1 MGEVEVVEIE
11 KKFGQQ
17 QVLDKVSM
25 KVEDGEF
32 MVVLGPSG
40 CGKTTLLRIIAGLT
54 KPDAGRVMIDNKDV
68 TDVEPYDRNV
78 AMVFQNYALYPHMT
92 VFDNI
97 AFPLKMRKVGRG
109 EIERRVKEV
118 ADTLQI
124 SELLTRRPYQL
135 SGGQQQRV
143 ALARALVRDPKVFL
157 FDEPLSNLDAKLRV
171 QMREELKKFH
181 FRFKITTIYV
191 THDQVEAMSLGNRV
205 AVMDRGRIVQVGT
218 PSSIYN
224 SPVNSYVATFIGMP
238 PMNLMKGRICE
249 SPEGR
254 LTICVGD
261 VRFPIKVGEL
271 DEVKGE
277 ITVGFRPSEVS
288 LECHE
293 DCVKGE
299 TIFTEPLGDEYI
311 VHVLI
316 GGEEVNLKLTQEPPA
331 KELRFRVR
339 RFFLFNEKGDL
350 IGVTKE

>member
-1 MGEVEVVEIE
+1 M
-11 KKFGQQ
+11 
-17 QVLDKVSM
+17 
-25 KVEDGEF
+25 
-32 MVVLGPSG
+32 
-40 CGKTTLLRIIAGLT
+40 IIG
-54 KPDAGRVMIDNKDV
+54 DKDV
-68 TDVEPYDRNV
+68 TDVPPKDRDV

-288 LECHE
+288 LEDHGH
-293 DCVKGE
+293 VPVVG
-299 TIFTEPLGDEYI
+299 LHVRY
-311 VHVLI
+311 VLI
-316 GGEEVNLKLTQEPPA
+316 IYHHAPRVGFSQASYNPQQGGFAAPRGA
-331 KELRFRVR
+331 
-339 RFFLFNEKGDL
+339 
-350 IGVTKE
+350 